1 MGGIMAL
8 TLNSNSLAD
17 FVSQSLNS
25 TYKSIASSIEKLS
38 TGLRI
43 NSFADDPAGAAV
55 SSFMRSD
62 IAGINQAIRNAEDGV
77 SLLQTAEGG
86 MNVIDEK
93 LLRMKE
99 LAEQAATGTYTNS
112 QRLIMQSE
120 FTLMG
125 AEIDRIAEETT
136 YNSLHLLDGSLS
148 SAATWQSSGGWTEP
162 NGGMK
167 IQVGL
172 GNSRSEDYYYLT
184 IDDVRT
190 TNLFNSASIS
200 VSTQAAASTALS
212 TINTAIINKDNALSW
227 VGALQNR
234 LEGTIDVLEAQSDS
248 LTNAESGIVDV
259 DYAKE
264 MTNYISE
271 MVVAQAATAM
281 LAQANLLP
289 QLILNLLKF

>member
-1 MGGIMAL
+1 MAL